1 MYGGG
6 GQLSWGQLYGRG
18 NFLGGKLSE
27 VNYPGGNY
35 PGGNYPGGNCPRT
48 VKFPFF
54 FFIIL
59 KITQIFCLKIIKSN
73 IKQIQ
78 SQLAVAMVILWF
90 LWNYLKLT
98 KSEWLLL
105 DFILT

>member
-1 MYGGG
+1 MGENCPR
-6 GQLSWGQLYGRG
+6 SII
-18 NFLGGKLSE
+18 LGII
-27 VNYPGGNY
+27 NY

-54 FFIIL
+54 FIIL
-59 KITQIFCLKIIKSN
+59 KITQIFLLKIIKSN
-73 IKQIQ
+73 MKQIQ

-98 KSEWLLL
+98 NSEWLLF
-105 DFILT
+105 DFILM

>member
-1 MYGGG
+1 MG
-6 GQLSWGQLYGRG
+6 
-18 NFLGGKLSE
+18 
-27 VNYPGGNY
+27 V
-35 PGGNYPGGNCPRT
+35 GGNYPGGNCPDGAIFLEENCPRSIILG
-48 VKFPFF
+48 VIIQEVIIRGEIVLEPLNFHF

>member
-1 MYGGG
+1 MG
-6 GQLSWGQLYGRG
+6 
-18 NFLGGKLSE
+18 
-27 VNYPGGNY
+27 VGGNY
-35 PGGNYPGGNCPRT
+35 PGGNCTDGAIFLEENCPRSIILGVINYPGGNCPRT